1 MNTKEIKQES
11 ISLLADGEL
20 TGEQLN
26 RALSDLCLS
35 EAGRSTWDV
44 YHQIGDILRDD
55 ELALPLSPD
64 FAARMK
70 ARLDAEPSLALP
82 VEPVATASSLIR
94 ISWLQAI
101 RQRFLIPGMTAVAAA
116 IATLAFMSA
125 PQLVALRG
133 ASPGTDSAIALNKRV
148 TEGASARA
156 FSSQTVAHDPVL
168 ARADTAMGNAPAAGG
183 AMLRDPRIDDYL
195 IAHQRFSPSVYSTAQ
210 YARSAMFATD
220 PEK

>member
-11 ISLLADGEL
+11 ISLLVDGEL
-20 TGEQLN
+20 TCDQLD
-26 RALSDLCLS
+26 RALSVLCQS
-35 EAGRSTWDV
+35 EAGHSTWDV
-44 YHQIGDILRDD
+44 YHQIGDVLRAD

-70 ARLDAEPSLALP
+70 ARLDAEPPLTVP
-82 VEPVATASSLIR
+82 VVPVPHATLEMR
-94 ISWLQAI
+94 ISWLQVI
-101 RQRFLIPGMTAVAAA
+101 RRRFVIPGMTAVAAA
-116 IATLAFMSA
+116 MATLAFMSA

-133 ASPGTDSAIALNKRV
+133 GNLGTDSALALSKPLAGTVSER
-148 TEGASARA
+148 T
-156 FSSQTVAHDPVL
+156 FSSKTAALEPAL
-168 ARADTAMGNAPAAGG
+168 ARTDAAMVSATAVEGT
-183 AMLRDPRIDDYL
+183 MLRDSRIDDYL